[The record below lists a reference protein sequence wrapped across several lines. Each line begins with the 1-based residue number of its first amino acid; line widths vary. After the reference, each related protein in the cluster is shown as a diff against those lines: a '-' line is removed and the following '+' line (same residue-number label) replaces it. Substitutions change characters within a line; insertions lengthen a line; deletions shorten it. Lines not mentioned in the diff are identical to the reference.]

1 MVADW
6 EMTESEFRRL
16 HLLEWLIAQPD
27 AVPHVGPF
35 YSDDDEM
42 SEKARVDVQT
52 LADRGYVQAVL
63 AMGGLAGVAAMV
75 TAGGHVAVDEVRR
88 RRVDKQS
95 RIWACRTSLLLWLFD
110 QDASVDS
117 GKTVTLERFFLTEHS
132 LFWGDQYTIEEL
144 DRANAYLLRQGF
156 IDGVRAA
163 QAVGLLRAM
172 LTDDGLQCIERFGGD
187 VQAFQ
192 TAKEQA
198 QRSSIS
204 MNVSGHNVQVA
215 AGDSNQQTMTVTQTA
230 DEVVNA
236 ICGIAEILRF
246 AGTAGDEDE
255 LNALVE
261 QAVSD
266 IRQSTPNPGGF
277 RKFANWV
284 RDRVNGGIDATIGAA
299 ITASLVGVE
308 AAIIHIIGSP

>member
-1 MVADW
+1 MAADW
-6 EMTESEFRRL
+6 EMTESEFRQL
-16 HLLEWLIAQPD
+16 HLLEWLVAQPD

-42 SEKARVDVQT
+42 SERARLDVQA
-52 LADRGYVQAVL
+52 LADRGHVQAVL

-75 TAGGHVAVDEVRR
+75 TAGGHVAVEDVRR
-88 RRVDKQS
+88 RRADRQS
-95 RIWACRTSLLLWLFD
+95 RIWACRASLLLWLLD

-117 GKTVTLERFFLTEHS
+117 GKSVTLEGFFLTERS
-132 LFWGDQYTIEEL
+132 LFWGDQYTIDEL

-156 IDGVRAA
+156 IEGVRAA
-163 QAVGLLRAM
+163 QAVGLIRAM
-172 LTDDGLQCIERFGGD
+172 LTDVGLQCIERFGGD
-187 VQAFQ
+187 IQAFQ
-192 TAKEQA
+192 NAQEQG

-215 AGDSNQQTMTVTQTA
+215 AGNSNQQAMTVTQTA
-230 DEVVNA
+230 DDVVNA
-236 ICGIAEILRF
+236 IRGIAEILRI
-246 AGTAGDEDE
+246 AGNAGDEAE

-266 IRQSTPNPGGF
+266 MKHSTPNPSGF
-277 RKFANWV
+277 RKFAHWV
-284 RDRVNGGIDATIGAA
+284 RDRLNGGLDATIGAA

-308 AAIIHIIGSP
+308 AAIIQMIGSS